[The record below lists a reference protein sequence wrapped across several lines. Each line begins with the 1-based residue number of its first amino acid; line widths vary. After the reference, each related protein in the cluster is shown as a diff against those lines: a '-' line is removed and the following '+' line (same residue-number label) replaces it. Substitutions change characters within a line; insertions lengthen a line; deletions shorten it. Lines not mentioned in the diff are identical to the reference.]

1 MSRTVRGIGYPS
13 SGCARGATRP
23 LLSLVVKSRRVEQ
36 SRATHLGS
44 LRKVY
49 FLDTTHPHHYTVP
62 GRLFFWHTQLKVCCH
77 VHAAGARHRQYSY
90 IPGTLLY
97 IYSSWEVFLWKK
109 HDDTAAG
116 GICILFSRYH
126 MQLNMIV
133 THIYTYSSHGYQTG
147 RQATNIAMKYFV
159 PNIYIYIFIFG
170 ILQRTEEWPFFLQT
184 ILYWKNE
191 DNNSPAVTFLNDTP
205 SEKYKRKFA
214 FSSILFIYLFISL
227 FFVVRVCTLELAFS
241 VKIPNGR
248 FQEEQKSHTLR

>member
-159 PNIYIYIFIFG
+159 PNIYIYSSSVYYNVQKNDLFFYRQYCIE
-170 ILQRTEEWPFFLQT
+170 RTKT
-184 ILYWKNE
+184 IIHPPLHFSTIPRVKNTNE
-191 DNNSPAVTFLNDTP
+191 NSLSRRF
-205 SEKYKRKFA
+205 Y
-214 FSSILFIYLFISL
+214 LFIYLFR
-227 FFVVRVCTLELAFS
+227 FFLWYECVRL
-241 VKIPNGR
+241 N
-248 FQEEQKSHTLR
+248 